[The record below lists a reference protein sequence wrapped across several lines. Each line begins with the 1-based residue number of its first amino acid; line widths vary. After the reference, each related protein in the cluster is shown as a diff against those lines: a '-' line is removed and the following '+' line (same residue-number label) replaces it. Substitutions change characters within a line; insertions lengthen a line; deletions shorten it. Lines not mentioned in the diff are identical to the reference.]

1 LPEAFLLTLGCPKNE
16 ADSDSFAGC
25 LKKAGWQITRDI
37 LDADLLLIN
46 TCAFIKPAVDESL
59 EAMDQAIAW
68 KHKKQSRVL
77 ILAGCLPGRYPDDG
91 SGGLEDFD
99 LITGPGDT
107 SRLEEYLSI
116 KTAEGPEPAEGRIT
130 RYLKI
135 SEGCSNNC
143 AFCTIPIIRGARKD
157 RSPEEILRDAKDLAE
172 QGAAEIGI
180 VGQDTAIWKSSS
192 GGISWLLSQLAAAY
206 PEIWFRLYYIHPSH
220 YPADFLT
227 LLEKH
232 ENIMPYIDMPIQHV
246 SDRILKRMGRPYT
259 GDYIRELFDEF
270 ENSKRR
276 ISVRITLITGYPGE
290 TEVDFTRME
299 KFVTQ
304 YRCIRTIAAFPY
316 WPEEGTIEFARQ
328 STEEIPGESAV
339 QSRLMRIGEAA
350 EEHNVFWAEML
361 EGEIMEVLAD
371 TPLLGHSRL
380 DAPSVDGACCFDRIV
395 EPGNIFSCR
404 ITGGTTGSDLSAEVL
419 Q

>member
-1 LPEAFLLTLGCPKNE
+1 MPDAFLLTLGCPKNE

-37 LDADLLLIN
+37 LNADLLLVN

-59 EAMDQAIAW
+59 EAIEQALEW
-68 KHKKQSRVL
+68 KCEKPGRKL

-91 SGGLEDFD
+91 SGGLSDFD
-99 LITGPGDT
+99 LVTGPGDT
-107 SRLEEYLSI
+107 TDLAEYLSVM
-116 KTAEGPEPAEGRIT
+116 PFQNPAAADGTIS

-143 AFCTIPIIRGARKD
+143 AYCTIPLIRGMRRD
-157 RSPEEILRDAKDLAE
+157 RDPEDIFRDAKSIAE
-172 QGAAEIGI
+172 QGAVEIGI
-180 VGQDTAIWKSSS
+180 VGQDTASWKSN
-192 GGISWLLSQLAAAY
+192 GRGISWLISQLATEY
-206 PEIWFRLYYIHPSH
+206 PDIWFRLYYIHPSH
-220 YPADFLT
+220 YPADFPV
-227 LLEKH
+227 LLERH

-270 ENSKRR
+270 ENIKRR

-290 TEVDFTRME
+290 TEEDFTQLE
-299 KFVTQ
+299 KFLTQ
-304 YRCIRTIAAFPY
+304 YQCIRTIAAFPY
-316 WPEEGTIEFARQ
+316 WPEEGTREFTRQ
-328 STEEIPGESAV
+328 STEEVPDESAV
-339 QSRLMRIGEAA
+339 QSQLMRIGEAA
-350 EEHNVFWAEML
+350 WEHDIFWADAL
-361 EGEIMEVLAD
+361 EGEIIEVLAD

-380 DAPSVDGACCFDRIV
+380 DAPSVDGACCFNRAV
-395 EPGNIFSCR
+395 EPGHIISCR
-404 ITGGTTGSDLSAEVL
+404 ITGGTGSEMSAEVL